1 MPDTV
6 LLHNAIVL
14 FVSVSVVA
22 LPTRV
27 SVALGKVIVLSAVGS
42 VTVSVVSK
50 SSAVAPSNIILPVVV
65 ESPVIAGVAIVGLVS
80 VLFVS
85 VSDPVKETK
94 LSPCKALL
102 NSDREPVTVLFAKSI
117 VLFVRAIVEPAI
129 KVFNCPNVALP
140 SVPLSETKNISV
152 NSSVT
157 EVKSFAP
164 SRLITSATLPNSKAL
179 APELTL
185 IT

>member
-1 MPDTV
+1 M
-6 LLHNAIVL
+6 
-14 FVSVSVVA
+14 FVNVSVVA

-65 ESPVIAGVAIVGLVS
+65 ESPVIAGVANVPLLICGLVS

-94 LSPCKALL
+94 WI
-102 NSDREPVTVLFAKSI
+102 R
-117 VLFVRAIVEPAI
+117 
-129 KVFNCPNVALP
+129 
-140 SVPLSETKNISV
+140 
-152 NSSVT
+152 
-157 EVKSFAP
+157 
-164 SRLITSATLPNSKAL
+164 
-179 APELTL
+179 
-185 IT
+185 